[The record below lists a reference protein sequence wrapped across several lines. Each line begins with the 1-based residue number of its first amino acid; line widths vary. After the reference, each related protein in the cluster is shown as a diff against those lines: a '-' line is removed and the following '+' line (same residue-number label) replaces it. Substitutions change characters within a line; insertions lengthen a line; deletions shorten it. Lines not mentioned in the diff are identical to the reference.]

1 MDKEKV
7 LNLAKL
13 ARIELK
19 DEEAESLTKEFS
31 SILNYVGEVKGI
43 ATKKDSNDK
52 KNINDFS
59 LHNVLRKDEKPHE
72 TGLYT
77 KELLEQAPAKGNNYI
92 KVKKIL

>member
-13 ARIELK
+13 ARIELR

-31 SILNYVGEVKGI
+31 SILDYVGEVKKVAGQKSA
-43 ATKKDSNDK
+43 ATKQNAKDYSLR
-52 KNINDFS
+52 NI
-59 LHNVLRKDEKPHE
+59 LREDREPHK

-77 KELLEQAPAKGNNYI
+77 KEIIEQAPLKGNNYI